1 MENRQH
7 FLCQLGEQ
15 QESGWLSRRGTI
27 IDELCLPQVAEGSV
41 VHMPS
46 ICHPWIRSPEWR
58 LHFVIS

>member
-15 QESGWLSRRGTI
+15 RESGWLRRRGTI

-41 VHMPS
+41 GTYAQYLPS
-46 ICHPWIRSPEWR
+46 LDKVP
-58 LHFVIS
+58 